1 MVTVGAADGR
11 HPGEY
16 GADPVTE
23 PGEERDVDEPPPQ
36 PAGEPGDTQRADLQ
50 QRVAAADV
58 GRGTHIPVAV
68 APARAAGEVA
78 AHTGGHVQTA
88 LHGVLGD
95 TREVI
100 AAHQPFSRAA
110 ENLRVVRSQLMLRWL
125 HADHDCKS
133 LAVLSPGA
141 KEGRSFVAANLA
153 VVFAQHEERTLL
165 IDGNLRG
172 GRIHEIFKLP
182 KGPGLSNVLADR
194 TTLQSAAMSVP
205 NIPGLAVLTTG
216 ALPPNPQELL
226 GRRTFETLLREAAAN
241 FKVIIID
248 TPAADLCADS
258 EIIAARCNASLL
270 VVQRDTS
277 LLSKTAELATR
288 LQQGGINLLGSV
300 LNQA

>member
-1 MVTVGAADGR
+1 MSASLPRFFKAPLASSKAVTKTIGDILVANGR
-11 HPGEY
+11 LSPMD
-16 GADPVTE
+16 A
-23 PGEERDVDEPPPQ
+23 ERIAQRQKSDNSQFGDTAVKLKLLKKEDVDFALSEQ
-36 PAGEPGDTQRADLQ
+36 FDYAYLKAKDTSLS
-50 QRVAAADV
+50 
-58 GRGTHIPVAV
+58 P
-68 APARAAGEVA
+68 EV
-78 AHTGGHVQTA
+78 V
-88 LHGVLGD
+88 
-95 TREVI
+95 

-133 LAVLSPGA
+133 LAVLSPGP

-182 KGPGLSNVLADR
+182 RGPGLSNVLADK

-205 NIPGLAVLTTG
+205 GIPGLAVLTTG

-226 GRRTFETLLREAAAN
+226 GRRAFETLLREAAAN